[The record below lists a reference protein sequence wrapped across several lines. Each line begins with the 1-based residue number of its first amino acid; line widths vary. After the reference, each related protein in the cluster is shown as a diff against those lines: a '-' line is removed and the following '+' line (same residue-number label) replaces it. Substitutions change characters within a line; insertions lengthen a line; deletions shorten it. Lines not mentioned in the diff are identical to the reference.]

1 MCYLEGSLSEPGL
14 LEAAHLLFAV
24 DCEQLL
30 LPAPLHSQYA
40 EDNGAAA
47 EVVRC
52 ILQMQC
58 NNFTAVDYYGKFVA
72 EVCDPVTA
80 LMNHSCAPNAAVAWH
95 CPARPGEHICHTVRC
110 LEPLNPGDEVLISY
124 VDTGQPWWSRQAALQ
139 SVHGFSCVCLVC
151 HDIQRSVNGCR
162 DNSRSASTATIRSS
176 LQRIENA
183 SGQIMPYALRDVAGL
198 RHFICEGLGASVA
211 HAGPEQE
218 AALRAAEVL
227 MEATDFD
234 HRPTFLM
241 ERAEVQQRFE
251 TSARAAQTLRRL
263 VGPQHY
269 FLKRLYRLAVL
280 AELCGDWPECER
292 AAAAALDAFGA
303 RHSVQRACTMA
314 LHAKAAARMLQLRRR
329 EWQPEGQDSMPDL
342 GCQPFDDEDATGCA
356 VARCREAL
364 VELNVWHGAFAAHI
378 PDVLE
383 LNELLHNLLNASAP
397 CAVRGQC
404 VLLDELD

>member
-1 MCYLEGSLSEPGL
+1 VGWTVCRKCKLIAFCSAECAQLDRWHARECKALPRLAQVCRQDDMCREQHRGNGLSQLILAARSLRASADDEAEACVTRTSQTWAPTFPCLPSDLREMCYLEGSLSEPGL

-198 RHFICEGLGASVA
+198 RHFICEGLVAS
-211 HAGPEQE
+211 P
-218 AALRAAEVL
+218 
-227 MEATDFD
+227 
-234 HRPTFLM
+234 
-241 ERAEVQQRFE
+241 
-251 TSARAAQTLRRL
+251 
-263 VGPQHY
+263 
-269 FLKRLYRLAVL
+269 
-280 AELCGDWPECER
+280 
-292 AAAAALDAFGA
+292 
-303 RHSVQRACTMA
+303 
-314 LHAKAAARMLQLRRR
+314 
-329 EWQPEGQDSMPDL
+329 
-342 GCQPFDDEDATGCA
+342 
-356 VARCREAL
+356 
-364 VELNVWHGAFAAHI
+364 
-378 PDVLE
+378 
-383 LNELLHNLLNASAP
+383 
-397 CAVRGQC
+397 
-404 VLLDELD
+404 